1 MILDGIE
8 YKQIPEKH
16 YKSCDGCAF
25 EQPDQKIKCY
35 FRTLAINVECDN
47 KIWVKV
53 LKPFEVINPGVATRI
68 DNGVTN
74 ENL

>member
-16 YKSCDGCAF
+16 YKSCDGCVF
-25 EQPDQKIKCY
+25 EKHTGK
-35 FRTLAINVECDN
+35 FRCSLRGQTGVECDN

-53 LKPFEVINPGVATRI
+53 LKPFEVINSGVATRI
-68 DNGVTN
+68 DNGATN